1 MKDKFLKELY
11 RYDEKNKAYHVVV
24 DLDTYRDVYSEWDYS
39 PMVNRDLDDGLLDF
53 LMDCSSEIGLKR
65 NMVVDF
71 FIPKDIV
78 NKEREKKSIKG
89 FHHYFF
95 YRIRKIISERA
106 RKFKK
111 LIILFVIGLLF
122 ISVANLLNL
131 FIEDE
136 FTINLIS
143 EGLFI
148 GAWVAMWEIFNTFFF
163 HISDLNHKIN
173 HYKRLQQ
180 VPINYKVK

>member
-11 RYDEKNKAYHVVV
+11 RYDEKEKSYHVVV

-39 PMVNRDLDDGLLDF
+39 PMTNRDLDDDLLEY
-53 LMDCSSEIGLKR
+53 LMDCSGEVGLKR
-65 NMVVDF
+65 KMVIDF
-71 FIPKDIV
+71 YIPKDIV
-78 NKEREKKSIKG
+78 NKKREEKSIKG

-95 YRIRKIISERA
+95 YRIRKIQSQRG
-106 RKFKK
+106 RKFRK
-111 LIILFVIGLLF
+111 LGALLVIGFLF
-122 ISVANLLNL
+122 IALANLLNL

-136 FTINLIS
+136 FIINLIS

-148 GAWVAMWEIFNTFFF
+148 GAWVALWEIFNTFFF
-163 HISDLNHKIN
+163 NISELSHRIK
-173 HYKRLQQ
+173 HYKRLQA